1 MPILIYE
8 RHPVTPARKAALRAK
23 GYTIIDAAFAPEGYE
38 YPEDAR
44 ADADDQADHALTAK
58 ELKAKLDEAGVKFRA
73 NASKGDL
80 AALAAAFEQ
89 SGLTGEAW
97 NNLADE
103 DLAARVA
110 AVKD

>member
-1 MPILIYE
+1 MTIIYE

-44 ADADDQADHALTAK
+44 AEADERADQALTAK
-58 ELKAKLDEAGVKFRA
+58 ELKAKLDAAGVKFRA
-73 NASKGDL
+73 NAAKPDL
-80 AALAAAFEQ
+80 SALMAAFEK
-89 SGLTGEAW
+89 SGLTGDEW

-103 DLAARVA
+103 DQAARLAAA
-110 AVKD
+110 KD